1 MAEPVFLV
9 TGISRKG
16 EKAALL
22 HFKDNT
28 IKPVWTPDFE
38 LAQTLVGKPI
48 PADWV
53 RKDGEYGP
61 QAFPPK
67 KGGSGGAPAWRNTK
81 EGFLAEQEGRQRWQQ
96 IEEERKDRRT
106 ALMTAA
112 EVAKAFIAVDPTPK
126 TSPRPGTVIGDL
138 AETFYQWL
146 RSSPAAGPAV
156 TPTVG
161 AATKGEDGDHGKPAS
176 ASSPAGGT
184 SLAEGEAAGTEPGE
198 VVQSSLSASPGFT
211 IKPRECSHRVQIDVT
226 TVGGPPEYVDGDW
239 APTVQVGGQPR
250 CSLCGTPAVKYKE
263 AV

>member
-106 ALMTAA
+106 ALMTAVEWLGNA
-112 EVAKAFIAVDPTPK
+112 DMF
-126 TSPRPGTVIGDL
+126 GTTAGNPITDM
-138 AETFYQWL
+138 ANHFYQWL

-156 TPTVG
+156 TPTEGV
-161 AATKGEDGDHGKPAS
+161 ATKGVGPVVVAG
-176 ASSPAGGT
+176 SPAGDT
-184 SLAEGEAAGTEPGE
+184 SLAEGEAAGKEPGE
-198 VVQSSLSASPGFT
+198 GSSSLPSSGFPIDPSKCDHKRSGGGWVRWKT
-211 IKPRECSHRVQIDVT
+211 ISVNVT
-226 TVGGPPEYVDGDW
+226 SYDDATPQFITNEVCPK
-239 APTVQVGGQPR
+239 
-250 CSLCGTPAVKYKE
+250 CGTPKLVAME
-263 AV
+263 GTTADLGPA

>member
-1 MAEPVFLV
+1 VAEPVFLV

-106 ALMTAA
+106 ALMQAVILRPDTTGL
-112 EVAKAFIAVDPTPK
+112 VAVADELY
-126 TSPRPGTVIGDL
+126 R
-138 AETFYQWL
+138 WL
-146 RSSPAAGPAV
+146 RSSPAAGPAF
-156 TPTVG
+156 TPTEGV
-161 AATKGEDGDHGKPAS
+161 ATKGEGKQNPRGLAPNGDWDRQP
-176 ASSPAGGT
+176 SPAGDT
-184 SLAEGEAAGTEPGE
+184 SLAEGEAAGKEPGE
-198 VVQSSLSASPGFT
+198 GSSSLPSPGFT
-211 IKPRECSHRVQIDVT
+211 IKPKDCSHRVQINVSRID
-226 TVGGPPEYVDGDW
+226 GPKEYVDGDW
-239 APTVQVGGQPR
+239 APTIQVGGQPR